1 MGSLKSG
8 WTYHSQKRIWILD
21 WAAGNRLF
29 PLSHDKGLWRRDSC
43 NTEQTCRSIY
53 FLSHAPVHRGG
64 APPSGSQWPR
74 LWNNRAQP
82 YHDDCLQ
89 SPRILRIRFSGR
101 TLSMLFVRILAI
113 SGACLLAGCQAS
125 QQQEMTQAEALD
137 AANAYVAR
145 EFPATNV
152 VMSRP
157 VLEDRNATWRVKYPP
172 PEG

>member
-1 MGSLKSG
+1 
-8 WTYHSQKRIWILD
+8 
-21 WAAGNRLF
+21 
-29 PLSHDKGLWRRDSC
+29 
-43 NTEQTCRSIY
+43 
-53 FLSHAPVHRGG
+53 
-64 APPSGSQWPR
+64 
-74 LWNNRAQP
+74 
-82 YHDDCLQ
+82 
-89 SPRILRIRFSGR
+89 
-101 TLSMLFVRILAI
+101 MLFVRILAI

-172 PEG
+172 PEGYAGGGPTVEIDKRTHEVVNAFAEQ